1 MSKNK
6 NPRPS
11 GGTDEQGKDDVWAD
25 DSYNHD
31 FTSGGANCQAGGHIW
46 QLLPEG
52 EALAIP
58 ANDFAKLAGYGSTR
72 SLRAAVDGLRSNGVP
87 VLASEHG
94 YFKPIP
100 GPAGITEIKRFLRR
114 QDARAA
120 SNRATTRLIRARLRE
135 IERGPLPG
143 QVDFW
148 GGDDT

>member
-6 NPRPS
+6 TPRPS
-11 GGTDEQGKDDVWAD
+11 GGTDKQGKREDF
-25 DSYNHD
+25 HD
-31 FTSGGANCQAGGHIW
+31 IHFTIDGTGCQAGGRIW

-58 ANDFAKLAGYGSTR
+58 ANDFARLAEYSNTR
-72 SLRAAVDGLRSNGVP
+72 SLRAAIDGLRSKGVP
-87 VLASEHG
+87 VLATENG
-94 YFKPIP
+94 YFKPSP
-100 GPAGITEIKRFLRR
+100 GPAGITEIRRFLRR